1 MKMVRFIQLYVALVI
16 ISTVMTACAKK
27 ENEKPTPV
35 RRWQVTC
42 VDGAGKEYY
51 NKVAKNT
58 WNREGSISVQ
68 REDDK
73 WDDIMGSCKAEE
85 L

>member
-1 MKMVRFIQLYVALVI
+1 MGKVFIIMILLSIPMA
-16 ISTVMTACAKK
+16 ACMKK
-27 ENEKPTPV
+27 EDEKPTPV

-73 WDDIMGSCKAEE
+73 WDDIMGNCKAEE